1 MKTVIDWRANR
12 ARTERAGNAAKV
24 TSVIWLI
31 LMLENIKL
39 KSFNPDEKRIF
50 DLIFTHF
57 MTENKTDS
65 YG

>member
-1 MKTVIDWRANR
+1 
-12 ARTERAGNAAKV
+12 
-24 TSVIWLI
+24 
-31 LMLENIKL
+31 MLENIKL